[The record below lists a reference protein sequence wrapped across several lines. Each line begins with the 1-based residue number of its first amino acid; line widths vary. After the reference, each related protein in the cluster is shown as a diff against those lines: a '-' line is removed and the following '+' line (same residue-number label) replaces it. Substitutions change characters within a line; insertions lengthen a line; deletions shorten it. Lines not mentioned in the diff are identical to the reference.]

1 MIFLR
6 FKHRLLFIL
15 QMIIFKNILLKNIFH
30 LHLIYKVCLF
40 FLEWKVQLFE
50 IVIFLQVS
58 KSRWNIFNLRI
69 RILVIVSIFTFKFCG
84 YQRLLRSIWIFLLLN
99 IQNLIIIVCSIVSQ
113 SIIVLFV
120 QRKLIDTLR
129 FIFLLVNLKTFL
141 QIEYELLI
149 IMIRKLMTDG
159 IWLKGLISLRR
170 VKLVQLVLLNNF
182 LLSKHVHV
190 LH

>member
-1 MIFLR
+1 M
-6 FKHRLLFIL
+6 
-15 QMIIFKNILLKNIFH
+15 
-30 LHLIYKVCLF
+30 
-40 FLEWKVQLFE
+40 
-50 IVIFLQVS
+50 S
-58 KSRWNIFNLRI
+58 KSSWNIFNLRI
-69 RILVIVSIFTFKFCG
+69 RILDIVSIFTFKFCG

-113 SIIVLFV
+113 SIIILFI

-149 IMIRKLMTDG
+149 IMICKLMTDG

>member
-15 QMIIFKNILLKNIFH
+15 HLIIFKNIFLKNIFH

-58 KSRWNIFNLRI
+58 KSSRNIFNLRI

-113 SIIVLFV
+113 SIIILFV

-141 QIEYELLI
+141 EIEYELLI

-159 IWLKGLISLRR
+159 IWLKGLISLCR

-182 LLSKHVHV
+182 LLAKHVHV